1 MWKQLWFLELKYWKL
16 KWSGFILSKLILWC
30 LMLSLSHAVLRLM
43 LGYVLFVSPISGDIF
58 ILLLSIFV
66 RLVWPDFFS
75 WY

>member
-1 MWKQLWFLELKYWKL
+1 
-16 KWSGFILSKLILWC
+16 
-30 LMLSLSHAVLRLM
+30 MLSLSHAVLRLM
-43 LGYVLFVSPISGDIF
+43 LEYVLFVSPISGDIF